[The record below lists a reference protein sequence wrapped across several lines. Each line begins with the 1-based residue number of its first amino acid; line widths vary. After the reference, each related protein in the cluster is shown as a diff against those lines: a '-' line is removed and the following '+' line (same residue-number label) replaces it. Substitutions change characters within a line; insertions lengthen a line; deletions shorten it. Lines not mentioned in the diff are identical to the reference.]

1 MPLPTTKLSKTLL
14 IETLKKT
21 QEQLL
26 SDPNTQIEL
35 LLDIQV
41 TLDLV
46 RFDND
51 AEAYWSHWLSVRG
64 NTELETFDDAKSL
77 FMAGFNFCQEQF
89 EYEFNS
95 EC

>member
-51 AEAYWSHWLSVRG
+51 A
-64 NTELETFDDAKSL
+64 KSL